1 MIYSSIM
8 KDYLTYLI
16 TGGSRSG
23 KSRYALELA
32 KCAENPFY
40 IATAAVGDDEMR
52 DRISKHQQERGSNW
66 QTIEE
71 EIKIADAVKT
81 AQSAGSDCIVIDCLT
96 LWTSNIM
103 FKDNLKI
110 EDEIQKVIECINRTS
125 VKLIFVTNEVGSG
138 IVPANALS
146 REFRDSAGIVNQK
159 VAAAVEAV
167 ILTVSGIPIQIKPQ
181 K

>member
-1 MIYSSIM
+1 M
-8 KDYLTYLI
+8 KNNTTYLI

-23 KSRYALELA
+23 KSRHALELA
-32 KCAENPFY
+32 KFAKKPFY

-52 DRISKHQQERGSNW
+52 DRITKHQQERGDHW

-71 EIKIADAVKT
+71 EIKIAEAVTT
-81 AQSAGSDCIVIDCLT
+81 AKSAGADCIVVDCLT

-103 FKDNLKI
+103 FKQSLKI
-110 EDEIQKVIECINRTS
+110 EEEIEKVLECIRQSTI
-125 VKLIFVTNEVGSG
+125 KLIFVTNEVGSG

-159 VAAAVEAV
+159 VAAVVENV
-167 ILTVSGIPIQIKPQ
+167 ILAVSGIPVQIKG
-181 K
+181 KTT